1 MPNRIR
7 TDRSATRCFFIRI
20 GSDSA
25 RTSPQSLYRAADDG
39 SRATEP
45 AAGGL
50 FFPSERNRVWRSSQR
65 RRSTSWG
72 DRATSA
78 TERTHGHR
86 SPECAKDARH
96 RAKRNDGYSCGVLLN
111 GGHED
116 EYVFRPFAPNT
127 ALSLVLRGFTQK

>member
-1 MPNRIR
+1 MEAGGRLAGFTKPACAFKAHDVPMPNRIR

-39 SRATEP
+39 SRA
-45 AAGGL
+45 
-50 FFPSERNRVWRSSQR
+50 
-65 RRSTSWG
+65 
-72 DRATSA
+72 SA

-96 RAKRNDGYSCGVLLN
+96 RAIRNDGYSCGVLLN

-116 EYVFRPFAPNT
+116 EYVFRPF
-127 ALSLVLRGFTQK
+127 Q